1 MALAEALLRHVP
13 EDSDEAAALAA
24 ARELVE
30 RERHPFDR
38 RLPRHLT
45 GSAVVLSPSGARV
58 LLVRHAV
65 PPPWRQ
71 PGGHGEPG
79 EEDGAKVA
87 LREAGE
93 ETGLD
98 DLRLHPT
105 APRPFDV
112 ARYPVPARK
121 AEPEHEHLDL
131 RYLIVTE
138 AEPVDPEPGS
148 GDHASRWYAW
158 AELEALGLDAGLTRA
173 LGKARRLMEQGPAR

>member
-13 EDSDEAAALAA
+13 EDADEAEALAA

-30 RERHPFDR
+30 HERRPFDR
-38 RLPRHLT
+38 CLLRHLT

-65 PPPWRQ
+65 PPAWRQ

-79 EEDGAKVA
+79 EEDGTEVA
-87 LREAGE
+87 LREARE

-98 DLRLHPT
+98 GLRLHPT
-105 APRPFDV
+105 APRPLDV

-121 AEPEHEHLDL
+121 GEAEHEHLDL
-131 RYLIVTE
+131 RYLVVAE
-138 AEPVDPEPGS
+138 AEPLVPGPGS
-148 GDHASRWYAW
+148 GDHPSRWFGW
-158 AELEALGLDAGLTRA
+158 EELEALALDAGLTRA
-173 LGKARRLMEQGPAR
+173 LAKARRLVE